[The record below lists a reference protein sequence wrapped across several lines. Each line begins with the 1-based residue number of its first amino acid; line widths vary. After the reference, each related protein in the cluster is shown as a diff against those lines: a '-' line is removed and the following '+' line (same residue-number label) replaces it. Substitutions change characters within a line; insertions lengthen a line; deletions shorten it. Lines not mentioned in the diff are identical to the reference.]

1 MARVRVGIIGTGW
14 GARVQ
19 VPAFRSAGLHVTAIA
34 GSNPEKTRRVAAEH
48 DLMAFDDWKDLV
60 ASPEFGLVSI
70 VTPPS
75 EHLQMA
81 LAALEAGKHVLSE
94 KPTARNVQE
103 AEWMTSA
110 AARRPGQL
118 ALIDHELR
126 FLPSWRA
133 ARAMRGELGALR
145 YVEVRYASPSRAD
158 PSRPW
163 TWWSDAEKGG
173 GVWGAAGSH
182 YVDALRYFAGEI
194 TAVQGLLHTFIRERP
209 EGEGMRRVT
218 SDDFAAAHV
227 RLEGDALADMV
238 FSVVAARDEET
249 TMTFHGTHA
258 GMRLA
263 AEDLWWCAPGAEWT
277 RRVAGESLQVPGNSP
292 GGPFGSG
299 TVYFARAL
307 HAALVEGDRSALAPA
322 ATFADGLAQ
331 QRVLDTVRRSSAA
344 GGRWEDVR

>member
-19 VPAFRSAGLHVTAIA
+19 VPAFRSAGLQVTAIA
-34 GSNPEKTRRVAAEH
+34 GSDSEKTRRVAGEL
-48 DLMAFDDWKDLV
+48 DLIPFDDWKDLA
-60 ASPEFGLVSI
+60 ASPEFALVSI

-94 KPTARNVQE
+94 KPTARNARE
-103 AEWMTSA
+103 AEWMTTA

-126 FLPSWRA
+126 FLPSWQA
-133 ARAMRGELGALR
+133 ARRVRAELGTVR
-145 YVEVRYASPSRAD
+145 YVEVRYASPARAD

-163 TWWSDAEKGG
+163 TWWSDADKGG
-173 GVWGAAGSH
+173 GIWGAAGSH

-194 TAVQGLLHTFIRERP
+194 TATQGLLHTFIRERP
-209 EGEGMRRVT
+209 AADGMRRVT
-218 SDDFAAAHV
+218 SDDFAAAHF
-227 RLEGDALADMV
+227 RLEGEAFADMV

-249 TMTFHGTHA
+249 TLTIHGTRA
-258 GMRLA
+258 GMRLRG
-263 AEDLWWCAPGAEWT
+263 EDLWWSEGGGEWT
-277 RRVAGESLQVPGNSP
+277 LRVAGENLQVTGNSP
-292 GGPFGSG
+292 GGAFGSG
-299 TVYFARAL
+299 TVYLARAL
-307 HAALVEGDRSALAPA
+307 HAALVEGDRSGLAPA

-331 QRVLDTVRRSSAA
+331 QRVLDTVRRSHAA
-344 GGRWEDVR
+344 GGRWEEVR